1 MHAARDSTDRPRR
14 RRCHPVASPATAPLP
29 GLELHRGRVLQP
41 VEQVRAAVAVR
52 TVAGELR
59 RPVRRR
65 ARRGPPARGVAADEV
80 RAGAD
85 APHVVLA
92 DVEVCHGVQ
101 APELDRR
108 DVVSLCRFLLRACT
122 TWTDTVL
129 PLTLLMTS
137 KSCICITAEFRSV
150 LTVSA
155 SSTSDTHTQK
165 KLTERAKI
173 QVLVP
178 RHSPNPGLPPPVLV
192 VPARM
197 HGEERLHTR
206 GSSTRVRVRVRE
218 IRDSAELIRSFGVL
232 EKAAGGREQAPCHA
246 SVHGCS
252 PREAAAVP
260 ATNFAAENSSAALV
274 SAPDVFIRALRL
286 RLWMHL

>member
-14 RRCHPVASPATAPLP
+14 RRCYPVASPATAPLP

-59 RPVRRR
+59 RPVGRR

-165 KLTERAKI
+165 KNL
-173 QVLVP
+173 LNVP
-178 RHSPNPGLPPPVLV
+178 RYRSLFPATLPIL
-192 VPARM
+192 AC
-197 HGEERLHTR
+197 HL
-206 GSSTRVRVRVRE
+206 
-218 IRDSAELIRSFGVL
+218 
-232 EKAAGGREQAPCHA
+232 PCWWCLRA
-246 SVHGCS
+246 CMGKKDYTQ
-252 PREAAAVP
+252 EAVP
-260 ATNFAAENSSAALV
+260 RACV
-274 SAPDVFIRALRL
+274 CVFVRSEIQQS
-286 RLWMHL
+286 